1 VLLGGASSGGPV
13 TGWVRIVKFRGVWR
27 PECNQV
33 REDVDAESED
43 RAMKLFKRHIGRR
56 VAGIGVAAALL
67 VLGLEAPAFATAPT
81 ITSFT
86 PTSGPDGTCVVTIT
100 GTNFDNPAPTLASDV
115 KFNTTN
121 AANYTV
127 VSATQIRAEVAAG
140 TTTGPIHVH
149 NADGTADS
157 STSFTVADPGGC
169 APTITSFTPTCGPA
183 GTSVTITGTNL
194 LDASDSPGTVK
205 FFNNKTATST
215 LVLSATQITAAVPS
229 GATTGKISV
238 DTGVGSAATST
249 ADFTVAAAC
258 ATITSFTPTFGPV
271 GTVVKITGTGF
282 TGATA
287 VSFNNVAA
295 TTFHVD
301 SATQITATVPTGAT
315 TGKIRVTVGGGT
327 VASAADFVVSVVHAR
342 SITLKL
348 VKHLV
353 AKGKV
358 SVGDGFTACAASVPV
373 KIQRRVSGN
382 WKNVASTTTSA
393 TGAYKR
399 KIKDK
404 PGKYRAKAP
413 KVVQGG
419 GANICKGD
427 TSPVKKNT

>member
-1 VLLGGASSGGPV
+1 MTP
-13 TGWVRIVKFRGVWR
+13 
-27 PECNQV
+27 
-33 REDVDAESED
+33 
-43 RAMKLFKRHIGRR
+43 FKRHIGRR
-56 VAGIGVAAALL
+56 VAAVGAAVALL
-67 VLGLEAPAFATAPT
+67 VLGLAAPAYAAVPT

-100 GTNFDNPAPTLASDV
+100 GTNFDNPPPTLASDV

-169 APTITSFTPTCGPA
+169 APTITSFTPTCGPV
-183 GTSVTITGTNL
+183 GTSVSITGTNL
-194 LDASDSPGTVK
+194 LDASDSAGTVK

-215 LVLSATQITAAVPS
+215 VALSPTQITAVVPS
-229 GATTGKISV
+229 GATTGKINV
-238 DTGVGSAATST
+238 DTGVGTAVASAT
-249 ADFTVAAAC
+249 DFTVAATC
-258 ATITSFTPTFGPV
+258 ATITGFTPTSGPV
-271 GTVVKITGTGF
+271 GTVVTITGTGF

-295 TTFHVD
+295 TSFTVN

-327 VASAADFVVSVVHAR
+327 VASTADFVVSTVHSR
-342 SITLKL
+342 SVTLSLK
-348 VKHLV
+348 KHLV
-353 AKGKV
+353 AKGVV
-358 SVGDGFTACAASVPV
+358 SVGDAFTACAASVPV
-373 KIQRRVSGN
+373 KIQRKTSSG
-382 WKNVASTTTSA
+382 WKAVGSTTTTAS
-393 TGAYKR
+393 GSYSK

-404 PGKYRAKAP
+404 TGKYRAKAP
-413 KVVQGG
+413 KVTLNAGVD
-419 GANICKGD
+419 ICKGAK
-427 TSPVKKNT
+427 SPVRKHTH